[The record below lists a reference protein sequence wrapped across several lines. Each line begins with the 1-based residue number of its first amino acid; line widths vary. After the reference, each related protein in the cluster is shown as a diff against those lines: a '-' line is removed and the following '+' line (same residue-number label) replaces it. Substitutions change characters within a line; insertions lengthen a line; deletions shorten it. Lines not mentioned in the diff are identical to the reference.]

1 MKIRNILYISAILL
15 LAGCSKDADISN
27 STLSGNGEKTPLL
40 INATLSTGKADTRA
54 EGKKFELNDQLLVYI
69 RHTTAGTKGNYTY
82 ITGLDPDYANQLV
95 TITKSSGAAMTMVND
110 SVNSTTDLSP
120 VYWDDFSNSDDR
132 STDLRTTD
140 PNPHGL
146 QSYYGYCYN
155 GGAPDAESFTE
166 STGVLTWTVN
176 QDQSSIDNYKHSD
189 ILWSP
194 EQTTVTYNHDANPT
208 FTIPFTHAMSQITV
222 VLTASSSAGFSGDPL
237 ISTEL
242 VLNNMH
248 TKTRLTAPAGSQED
262 ILRDESDE
270 NANVKEVKMYGGTNV
285 NGLTRTYTAIVA
297 PGTKLKEGDLLLNIN
312 NADGN
317 YYKVDITEAMLQTD
331 AWARAHPAAKHGND
345 EGGDGKAW
353 VITQPG
359 YNYLLN
365 VTIQKSAI
373 AAHATLTDWSTVTAS
388 GTGDIQFLD
397 GDIPVMDDSWS
408 GGSNVGVVTIDR
420 NEFVNGSKF
429 NLYRLQSTSSN
440 TGDSKDYT
448 TRPNSDYQFD
458 AVSKFQN
465 NSSGDDDAE
474 VDDEWT
480 NTPRIYWPN
489 SSYKYYY
496 RALAIYNGVEE
507 STKSHI
513 DSIGNRWLETKDY
526 GTSVSQGP
534 NDENTATGGND
545 ILWGT
550 SAAHKGS
557 ASGTL
562 YELGAPIP
570 PRTGGVPIVFEHA
583 LSKISFNLTTSTDA
597 ASQVDLTN
605 ATITISGIYKDA
617 TIRIDNGSMDF
628 SGKSTDSFTTKSITN
643 FIVIPQSFNDDNAK
657 ATITLADG
665 LTTYSIPLRNCVNNS
680 ATPVAIN
687 KWEGGKTY
695 TYTINVTKEAVQF
708 HAYVKDWDVVNGS
721 GNASLVW

>member
-15 LAGCSKDADISN
+15 LAGCSKDADFSN

-54 EGKKFELNDQLLVYI
+54 EGKTFESNDQLLAYI
-69 RHTTAGTKGNYTY
+69 RHTTDGTKGNYTY
-82 ITGLDPDYANQLV
+82 ITGLYPDYANQLV
-95 TITKSSGAAMTMVND
+95 TITKGSVAAMTVVND

-120 VYWDDFSNSDDR
+120 VYWDDFSSAD
-132 STDLRTTD
+132 TDLRTSG
-140 PNPHGL
+140 HGL

-155 GGAPDAESFTE
+155 GGTPDAESFTE

-176 QDQSSIDNYKHSD
+176 QDQRSIDNYKHSD

-194 EQTTVTYNHDANPT
+194 EQATVTYNHDANPA

-222 VLTASSSAGFSGDPL
+222 VLTASSSAGFSGNPL

-262 ILRDESDE
+262 ILGDESDA
-270 NANVKEVKMYGGTNV
+270 NANVKEIKMYGGTNV

-331 AWARAHPAAKHGND
+331 AWARVHPAAQHGD
-345 EGGDGKAW
+345 HEGGDGKAW

-359 YNYLLN
+359 YNYRLE

-420 NEFVNGSKF
+420 NKFVNGSKF
-429 NLYRLQSTSSN
+429 NLYRLQSTSGN
-440 TGDSKDYT
+440 TGEGKDYT
-448 TRPNSDYQFD
+448 YRPNSAYQFD

-465 NSSGDDDAE
+465 NSSGNDAAE

-489 SSYKYYY
+489 STYKYYY
-496 RALAIYNGVEE
+496 RALAIYKGVED
-507 STKSHI
+507 TKSHI
-513 DSIGNRWLETKDY
+513 DSIGNRWSTPEQDY
-526 GTSVSQGP
+526 GTNVSQGSY
-534 NDENTATGGND
+534 NADTATGGND

-605 ATITISGIYKDA
+605 ATITFSGIYQDA

-628 SGKSTDSFTTKSITN
+628 YGKSTGSFTTKSITN

-657 ATITLADG
+657 VTITLADG
-665 LTTYSIPLRNCVNNS
+665 LTSYSIPLRNCVDNS

-721 GNASLVW
+721 GNAALDW

>member
-1 MKIRNILYISAILL
+1 MKIRNILYISAIML
-15 LAGCSKDADISN
+15 LAGCSKDADISSN
-27 STLSGNGEKTPLL
+27 TLSGNGEKTPLL
-40 INATLSTGKADTRA
+40 INATLNTGRAGTRA
-54 EGKKFELNDQLLVYI
+54 EGKTFEKDDQLLAYI
-69 RHTTAGTKGNYTY
+69 RHTTDGTKGNYTY
-82 ITGLDPDYANQLV
+82 ITDLDPDYANQLV
-95 TITKSSGAAMTMVND
+95 TISKSSVAAMTVVND

-120 VYWDDFSNSDDR
+120 VYWDDFSNSDDP
-132 STDLRTTD
+132 STDLRTTY
-140 PNPHGL
+140 PSLHGL

-155 GGAPDAESFTE
+155 GGTPDAESFTK
-166 STGVLTWTVN
+166 SSGVLTWTVK
-176 QDQSSIDNYKHSD
+176 QDQRSIDSYKHSD

-194 EQTTVTYNHDANPT
+194 EQATVAYNHDTNPN

-222 VLTASSSAGFSGDPL
+222 VLTASSSAGFSGNPL

-248 TKTRLTAPAGSQED
+248 TKTTLTAPTGTWTD
-262 ILRDESDE
+262 IPGYDDV
-270 NANVKEVKMYGGTNV
+270 NVKAVKMYGGTNAL
-285 NGLTRTYTAIVA
+285 GLIRTYSAIVA
-297 PGTKLKEGDLLLNIN
+297 PGTKLKEGVLLLNIN

-317 YYKVDITEAMLQTD
+317 YYKVDITNAMLQTD
-331 AWARAHPAAKHGND
+331 AWARAHPAGQHGND

-359 YNYLLN
+359 YNYRLN

-388 GTGDIQFLD
+388 GTGDIQFDD
-397 GDIPVMDDSWS
+397 GTIPVMDDSWS
-408 GGSNVGVVTIDR
+408 GGPDVGVVTIDR
-420 NEFVNGSKF
+420 NKFVNGSKF

-448 TRPNSDYQFD
+448 TRPNTAYQFD

-465 NSSGDDDAE
+465 NSDGDDTAE

-480 NTPRIYWPN
+480 NTPRIYWPG
-489 SSYKYYY
+489 SYFKYYY
-496 RALAIYNGVEE
+496 RALAIYKGVVD
-507 STKSHI
+507 TKSNI

-526 GTSVSQGP
+526 GTSVSQGLS
-534 NDENTATGGND
+534 DENTATGGND

-550 SAAHKGS
+550 SAVHKGS
-557 ASGTL
+557 TSGTL
-562 YELGAPIP
+562 YQLGEAIP

-597 ASQVDLTN
+597 ASQVDLEN

-617 TIRIDNGSMDF
+617 TIRIDNGSMDY
-628 SGKSTDSFTTKSITN
+628 SGKSRGSFATKSITD
-643 FIVIPQSFNDDNAK
+643 FIVIPQPFDDDNAK
-657 ATITLADG
+657 VTITLNDG
-665 LTTYSIPLRNCVNNS
+665 QTTYNIPLRNCVDNS

-708 HAYVKDWDVVNGS
+708 HAYVKDWGNVTGS
-721 GNASLVW
+721 GTATLDW

>member
-15 LAGCSKDADISN
+15 LAGCSNDADISN

-54 EGKKFELNDQLLVYI
+54 EGKTFESNDQLLAYI
-69 RHTTAGTKGNYTY
+69 RHTTDGTKGNYTY

-95 TITKSSGAAMTMVND
+95 TITKGSVSAMTVVND

-120 VYWDDFSNSDDR
+120 VYWDDFSNSDYP
-132 STDLRTTD
+132 STDLRTTG
-140 PNPHGL
+140 HGL

-155 GGAPDAESFTE
+155 GGTPDAESFTE
-166 STGVLTWTVN
+166 STGVLTWTVK
-176 QDQSSIDNYKHSD
+176 QDQRSIDSYKHSD
-189 ILWSP
+189 ILWSS
-194 EQTTVTYNHDANPT
+194 EQTTVTYNHDSNPN
-208 FTIPFTHAMSQITV
+208 FIIPFTHAMSQITV
-222 VLTASSSAGFSGDPL
+222 VLTASSSAGFSGNPL

-242 VLNNMH
+242 VLNDMH
-248 TKTRLTAPAGSQED
+248 TKTTLNAPAGTWTD
-262 ILRDESDE
+262 IPGDE
-270 NANVKEVKMYGGTNV
+270 NVNVKEVKMYGGTNV
-285 NGLTRTYTAIVA
+285 YGLTRTYTAIIA
-297 PGTKLKEGDLLLNIN
+297 PGTKLKEGVLLLNIN

-317 YYKVDITEAMLQTD
+317 YYNVDITKAMLQTD
-331 AWARAHPAAKHGND
+331 AWARAHPAAQHGDD

-397 GDIPVMDDSWS
+397 GTIPVMDDSWS
-408 GGSNVGVVTIDR
+408 GGPDVGVVTIDR
-420 NEFVNGSKF
+420 NKFVNGSKF
-429 NLYRLQSTSSN
+429 NLYRLLSTSIN
-440 TGDSKDYT
+440 TGEGKDYN
-448 TRPNSDYQFD
+448 TRPNTAYQFD

-465 NSSGDDDAE
+465 NSDGDDAAE
-474 VDDEWT
+474 IDDEWT

-489 SSYKYYY
+489 STYKYYY
-496 RALAIYNGVEE
+496 RALAIYKGVDET
-507 STKSHI
+507 TKSHI

-526 GTSVSQGP
+526 GTSVSQGSP
-534 NDENTATGGND
+534 DENTATGGND

-583 LSKISFNLTTSTDA
+583 LSKISFTLTTSTDA

-605 ATITISGIYKDA
+605 ATITISGIYQDA

-628 SGKSTDSFTTKSITN
+628 SGKSTGSFATKSITN
-643 FIVIPQSFNDDNAK
+643 FIVIPQPFNNDNAK
-657 ATITLADG
+657 VTITLADG
-665 LTTYSIPLRNCVNNS
+665 TTYSIPLRNCVDNS
-680 ATPVAIN
+680 ETPETVTEW
-687 KWEGGKTY
+687 KGGKTY

-708 HAYVKDWDVVNGS
+708 HAYVKNWENVTGS
-721 GNASLVW
+721 GTATLDW